1 MGREIVSKGGLQNL
15 KNAVPDA
22 LRWKN
27 VSDIEIV
34 LRKENIYRILYEFQ
48 WSVLHEEI
56 LICWNQVSLVCLLVF
71 EIWKKFC
78 KPLSLAVEKN
88 FWLKWKWGIAIGSI
102 GNWAL
107 FWEDIFCPVSS
118 LQFLW

>member
-1 MGREIVSKGGLQNL
+1 MHNVWRGVQNRILAFFAIMGREIVSKGGLQNL

-48 WSVLHEEI
+48 
-56 LICWNQVSLVCLLVF
+56 
-71 EIWKKFC
+71 
-78 KPLSLAVEKN
+78 
-88 FWLKWKWGIAIGSI
+88 
-102 GNWAL
+102 
-107 FWEDIFCPVSS
+107 
-118 LQFLW
+118 